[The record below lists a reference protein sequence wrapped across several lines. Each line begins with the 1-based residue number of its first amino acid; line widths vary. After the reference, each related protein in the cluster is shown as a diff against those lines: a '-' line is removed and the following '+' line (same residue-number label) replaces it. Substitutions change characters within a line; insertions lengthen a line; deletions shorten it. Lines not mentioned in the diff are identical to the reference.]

1 MSKQKQEVVVNL
13 FLSVYAPA
21 LVLSVCR
28 GLLLPVLPLFARSF
42 EVSYSLVG
50 VVLAADGIGTL
61 LGDVPAGVV
70 VRRVGE
76 KRTMLLGVGCVL
88 SGIFG
93 LLVAADLWQVSACRL
108 VSGIGTAL
116 WNISRHTYLAEAI
129 RPALRGRAIAV
140 FGGIGRIGYF
150 AGPLLGGL
158 VAGAY
163 GFRAAFLLYGMLAVV
178 ALLTVLLW
186 VRGASS
192 GASHRSRGRVGDIV
206 RGHYRTLL
214 TAGSAQLCAQ
224 MVRTARMVIAPLYAA
239 DVLGLGVEEVG
250 VIISIAAA
258 VDMLMFYPAGMIMDH
273 WGRKYASVPSFF
285 VQGAGMAAIALAQ
298 DFWGLLLALVVV
310 GLGNGIGSGT
320 MMTLGADLAPDDG
333 RGVFLGLWRFVGD
346 LGGAGSPLAMGY
358 IADWVGLT
366 ETPLAAAGIG
376 LAAALTLW
384 LGVPET
390 LKKEDRL

>member
-1 MSKQKQEVVVNL
+1 M
-13 FLSVYAPA
+13 
-21 LVLSVCR
+21 
-28 GLLLPVLPLFARSF
+28 
-42 EVSYSLVG
+42 
-50 VVLAADGIGTL
+50 VLAADGIGTL

-76 KRTMLLGVGCVL
+76 KRAMLLGVGCVL
-88 SGIFG
+88 VGIFG

-116 WNISRHTYLAEAI
+116 WNISRHTYLAGAI

-158 VAGAY
+158 AAGAY
-163 GFRAAFLLYGMLAVV
+163 GFRAAFLLYGILAVV
-178 ALLTVLLW
+178 ALLAVLLW
-186 VRGASS
+186 VEDLGASP
-192 GASHRSRGRVGDIV
+192 GASQRASGRVGDVV
-206 RGHYRTLL
+206 RGHYRILL

-239 DVLGLGVEEVG
+239 DVLGLEVEEVG
-250 VIISIAAA
+250 VIIALAAA

-285 VQGAGMAAIALAQ
+285 VQSMGMAAIPLAQ
-298 DFWGLLLALVVV
+298 DFAGLLLALVVV

-320 MMTLGADLAPDDG
+320 MMTLGADLAPG
-333 RGVFLGLWRFVGD
+333 RRAGGVLRAMALCRRLGRSGQPPGYGLYRRLGRPDRNSIGSRGHWPSRGPHFVVR
-346 LGGAGSPLAMGY
+346 GARDPEKGRPSVNCTCSRSSLTGRRPAM
-358 IADWVGLT
+358 A
-366 ETPLAAAGIG
+366 
-376 LAAALTLW
+376 
-384 LGVPET
+384 
-390 LKKEDRL
+390 